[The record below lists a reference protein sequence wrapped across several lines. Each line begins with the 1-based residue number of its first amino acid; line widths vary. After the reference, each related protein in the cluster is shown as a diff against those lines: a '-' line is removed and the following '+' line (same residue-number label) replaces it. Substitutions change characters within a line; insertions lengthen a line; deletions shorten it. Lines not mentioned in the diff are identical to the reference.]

1 MNMRCC
7 GSCRALPGTCSKKW
21 ACACHVPDRRDRH
34 DSLTDWEIAAN
45 QAVRNQ
51 LNREAKARA
60 DLEKYTKEQS
70 KRATEFSH
78 WR

>member
-7 GSCRALPGTCSKKW
+7 PKCRALPGTCPAGWK
-21 ACACHVPDRRDRH
+21 CACHTPDRRDRH
-34 DSLTDWEIAAN
+34 DNLTDWEIAAN

-51 LNREAKARA
+51 LNREAKAKA
-60 DLEKYTKEQS
+60 DLEKYTREQS
-70 KRATEFSH
+70 KRATDFAH

>member
-7 GSCRALPGTCSKKW
+7 GRCRALPGACSKKW
-21 ACACHVPDRRDRH
+21 ACACHGSDRRDRH

-51 LNREAKARA
+51 LNREAKAKA
-60 DLEKYTKEQS
+60 DLEKYGREQS
-70 KRATEFSH
+70 KRTTDFAH